1 MVAGLFI
8 GATADAVDRALAG
21 TRGTVAVVGLPRLA
35 RALAE
40 RGRRVVAIAD
50 APRALRRKRVDGAYA
65 SGAAL
70 PMQDSALAAVVGVGA
85 GSVPAWA
92 ELLREWSRVVEE
104 GGAVVM
110 VDRGARPE
118 LSRRALCGGL
128 MDLEQRVA
136 GRTVITR
143 GLVAKIPG

>member
-8 GATADAVDRALAG
+8 GATANAVERALVD
-21 TRGTVAVVGLPRLA
+21 TRGAIAVIGSARLA

-40 RGRRVVAIAD
+40 RGRRVVAIED

-65 SGAAL
+65 TAAAL
-70 PMQDSALAAVVGVGA
+70 PVRNGALAAVVGVGA

-128 MDLEQRVA
+128 MDIEQRAA
-136 GRTVITR
+136 GRTIVTR